1 MDKYVGQLIADIY
14 AAQTGEDFLIESNDL
29 DQDCIFNLSFEEEFS
44 SFFLEEKELFEK
56 PFGETC
62 GLKKN
67 QFPPSGRL
75 TDSQMEGICEAIE
88 RLLFS
93 WNICND
99 LPENIP
105 VAMAYNLLV
114 SIFEIEVAIV
124 SAGQTGIE
132 FCESTPKK
140 CVYGSYCECKKFDE
154 ERRLREKILG
164 RDVLK
169 IIAAIRMSPKNLP
182 DPDVFSLI
190 YPKSNLVDAGVPLRS
205 MYSWLGFPEGF
216 FPSAD
221 ELTLE
226 QMEAIS
232 GALLDLMNDNIRGWV
247 SNISP
252 KLRYISLVKYLS
264 NKARY
269 NGKNGF
275 VLECNES
282 GEINKLDDSQED
294 LDRFIED

>member
-1 MDKYVGQLIADIY
+1 MNKYVEQLIADIY
-14 AAQTGEDFLIESNDL
+14 AAQTGEGFFIESKGF
-29 DQDCIFNLSFEEEFS
+29 DQDCILNLFFEEEASAFL
-44 SFFLEEKELFEK
+44 LEEKELFEK

-62 GLKKN
+62 GLEKN
-67 QFPPSGRL
+67 QFPPSNRL

-93 WNICND
+93 WNVCND

-132 FCESTPKK
+132 FCESIPKN

-154 ERRLREKILG
+154 EISLREKTLG
-164 RDVLK
+164 QEVLK
-169 IIAAIRMSPKNLP
+169 IIAAIRVSPKNLP

-190 YPKSNLVDAGVPLRS
+190 YPKSHLSDTRGPLRS
-205 MYSWLGFPEGF
+205 MSTWLGFSKGF

-232 GALLDLMNDNIRGWV
+232 EALLGLMNDNIRGWLGSV
-247 SNISP
+247 SP
-252 KLRYISLVKYLS
+252 KLRYISLVKYLN

-275 VLECNES
+275 IVECDES
-282 GEINKLDDSQED
+282 EKLNRLGDSHED
-294 LDRFIED
+294 LE